1 MGKMGVL
8 SFWHFCQKWYL
19 NHWMIPTNATAV
31 ICCSVL
37 IISDWDFQWQQA
49 ENLISLFKGWSSEFE
64 ESKQLCSIYAW
75 RLPFS
80 VWWCKSEKLKIPLIG
95 RKNRE
100 RLTKIYIYKPH
111 HFCTWHRWGN
121 LVSKKLLCWLTGG
134 SQASGSR
141 MQAKDWVLMG
151 TRSKWTSVTLN
162 RMYVLILQWTAS
174 TALFGKT
181 ERLAFSHIPVLCSN
195 KLLERRLR

>member
-37 IISDWDFQWQQA
+37 IISDGVFQWQQA
-49 ENLISLFKGWSSEFE
+49 ENLISWFKGWSSDSE

-80 VWWCKSEKLKIPLIG
+80 VWWCKSELMVPLIG

-100 RLTKIYIYKPH
+100 RLTRIYIYKPPP
-111 HFCTWHRWGN
+111 FLYMTYQWGN
-121 LVSKKLLCWLTGG
+121 LMSKKLLCWLTGE
-134 SQASGSR
+134 SQTNGSR

-151 TRSKWTSVTLN
+151 TYSKWTSVTLN
-162 RMYVLILQWTAS
+162 RMYMFILQRTAS

-181 ERLAFSHIPVLCSN
+181 ERLAFSHTPVHCSN
-195 KLLERRLR
+195 KLFERRLH